1 MKKEDRLTEN
11 TRDRLEEMI
20 QRISE
25 SRDPDVIASN
35 LRREL
40 RNLIHD
46 YDLHDPAKE
55 VTG

>member
-11 TRDRLEEMI
+11 TRDRLEEMT
-20 QRISE
+20 QHISE
-25 SRDPDVIASN
+25 SRDPDVIASH

-46 YDLHDPAKE
+46 YDLHDLAKE